1 MARKPPP
8 KRDTHQAEPPPPA
21 GGGRTERERI
31 IDAFMALLAEK
42 AIEEIGFSEIAARAG
57 VSLAQLRGHFGST
70 LAILAA
76 QIKEVDRAVLGG
88 GDGDLAEEPP
98 R

>member
-8 KRDTHQAEPPPPA
+8 KSAARPA
-21 GGGRTERERI
+21 ADGGKSERERI

-42 AIEEIGFSEIAARAG
+42 PIEQIGLAEIAKRAG
-57 VSLAQLRGHFGST
+57 VSLSNLRDVFGAT

-76 QIKEVDRAVLGG
+76 HEGHRPCRA
-88 GDGDLAEEPP
+88 
-98 R
+98 RRRR